1 MTINGPAPMIL
12 GFFFN
17 AAIDQQCEKYIK
29 ENRLEESIRKKI
41 KKIFKEKNLCT
52 PEYQGKLPEDNDG
65 LGLMLLGVTGDQG
78 ARPKNL

>member
-29 ENRLEESIRKKI
+29 ENRLEESTRKKI
-41 KKIFKEKNLCT
+41 KKIFKEKNLCS
-52 PEYQGKLPEDNDG
+52 
-65 LGLMLLGVTGDQG
+65 
-78 ARPKNL
+78 

>member
-29 ENRLEESIRKKI
+29 ENGLEESIRKKI
-41 KKIFKEKNLCT
+41 KKSSKKKISLLLNIKVS
-52 PEYQGKLPEDNDG
+52 YQK
-65 LGLMLLGVTGDQG
+65 VTMDW
-78 ARPKNL
+78 A